1 MQTNYSWLKQVD
13 KNLLKLNEIPLL
25 KIKAFDFN
33 ELSNAIANKFEI
45 SNFEINSKK
54 IKISS
59 FEDAIKN
66 FKDYTY
72 LSFASNDLNGDVFL
86 LISNDDL
93 NILISNLISKE
104 EKEFQTPILKEGFY
118 RYFILNVLNNI
129 KQMEVFED
137 LSLNL
142 VEKDLKAEDLFTID
156 LDVTI
161 NNQKIFPRLLIT
173 NDFRKSFVSYFI
185 NTPPMYAKK
194 VSESLLLT
202 LNAKIAYVDLSYDD
216 FKKIKPND
224 FVILDRSTYDI
235 EHNKG
240 KATLM
245 LDDLP
250 IFQAKISKNKIK
262 ILDFANYFE
271 ENKTMKEEDVPKL
284 DEEITNEE
292 IVEVKDQEENV
303 NPLQSMPVTLTVEA
317 ARFKITLDKL
327 MNMQPGNVL
336 DLSVHPEQGVDLS
349 VNGQKIGRA
358 ELVNLGETLGIRII
372 EMG

>member
-1 MQTNYSWLKQVD
+1 MQTNFSWLKQVD

-25 KIKAFDFN
+25 KIKPFDFK
-33 ELSNAIANKFEI
+33 ELSSAIANKFEI
-45 SNFEINSKK
+45 DSFEITSKK
-54 IKISS
+54 IQISS
-59 FEDAIKN
+59 FQDAIKN

-72 LSFASNDLNGDVFL
+72 LSFSSNDLNGDVFL

-93 NILISNLISKE
+93 NILINNLISNK

-129 KQMEVFED
+129 KQMEIFED

-142 VEKDLKAEDLFTID
+142 VEKDLVKEDLFLLD
-156 LDVTI
+156 LNIEI
-161 NNQKIFPRLLIT
+161 NDQKVFPRLLIT

-185 NTPPMYAKK
+185 NTAPMYARK
-194 VSESLLLT
+194 VSKSLMLT
-202 LNAKIAYVDLSYDD
+202 LNAKIAHVDLSYDD

-245 LDDLP
+245 LENLP

-271 ENKTMKEEDVPKL
+271 ENKTMKEEDIDKL
-284 DEEITNEE
+284 EEDISNEE
-292 IVEVKDQEENV
+292 IVEVDDQEENV
-303 NPLQSMPVTLTVEA
+303 NPLQSLPVTLTVEA
-317 ARFKITLDKL
+317 ARFKISLDKL
-327 MNMQPGNVL
+327 MNMQPGNIL
-336 DLSVHPEQGVDLS
+336 DLAVHPEQGVDLS